1 MNKRNTG
8 NWYEDMACEYLRHN
22 GARVIRRNYRTRS
35 GEIDIIARDGE
46 YTCFVEVKYR
56 KDSKCGGPEMAVDYR
71 KQRQISKVSRSFLY
85 YILKSD
91 EIPIRYDVIA
101 INGEQGAVSVR
112 WLKNAFDYVE

>member
-1 MNKRNTG
+1 
-8 NWYEDMACEYLRHN
+8 
-22 GARVIRRNYRTRS
+22 
-35 GEIDIIARDGE
+35 
-46 YTCFVEVKYR
+46 
-56 KDSKCGGPEMAVDYR
+56 MAVDYR